1 MRGCIVDEMNE
12 TTTEQRTASR
22 IDYWREQ
29 VAQQERSGL
38 SVKQF
43 CEAHGVTEQ
52 SFYVWRKRLRKEPS
66 LRFAL
71 VETRPGEQEPSGDGS
86 LELIFNK
93 GERLRIG
100 RAADLALLRRVVEVL
115 RG

>member
-1 MRGCIVDEMNE
+1 MRGCIVVEMKE

-43 CEAHGVTEQ
+43 CETHGVTEQ

-71 VETRPGEQEPSGDGS
+71 VETTPGEQEPSSDAS
-86 LELIFNK
+86 LELIFSK

-100 RAADLALLRRVVEVL
+100 RAADLTLLRRVVEVL

>member
-1 MRGCIVDEMNE
+1 MKE

-43 CEAHGVTEQ
+43 CETHGVTEQ

-71 VETRPGEQEPSGDGS
+71 VETTPGEQEPSGDAS
-86 LELIFNK
+86 LELIFSK

>member
-1 MRGCIVDEMNE
+1 MVEMKETATERG
-12 TTTEQRTASR
+12 TPSR

-29 VAQQERSGL
+29 IAQQERSGL
-38 SVKQF
+38 AVKQY
-43 CEAHGVTEQ
+43 CETHGIKDQ
-52 SFYVWRKRLRKEPS
+52 SFYVWRKRLQTEPAA

-71 VETRPGEQEPSGDGS
+71 VETAPGKPDMASDAG
-86 LELIFNK
+86 LELILSK

-100 RAADLALLRRVVEVL
+100 RTADLALLRRVVEAL

>member
-1 MRGCIVDEMNE
+1 MER
-12 TTTEQRTASR
+12 RTASR

-38 SVKQF
+38 RVKQY
-43 CEAHGVTEQ
+43 CETHGITEQ
-52 SFYVWRKRLRKEPS
+52 SFYVWRKRLRKEPT

-71 VETRPGEQEPSGDGS
+71 VETGARQPSAETG
-86 LELIFNK
+86 LELALPR
-93 GERLRIG
+93 GERLRISPG
-100 RAADLALLRRVVEVL
+100 VDITTLRTVLDGL

>member
-1 MRGCIVDEMNE
+1 MVEMKE

-22 IDYWREQ
+22 IDYGREQ
-29 VAQQERSGL
+29 VAQQERSGV

-43 CEAHGVTEQ
+43 CETYGVTEQ
-52 SFYVWRKRLRKEPS
+52 SFYVWRKRLREEPP
-66 LRFAL
+66 LKFAL
-71 VETRPGEQEPSGDGS
+71 VETTPSEADSARDAG
-86 LELIFNK
+86 LELILGK

-100 RAADLALLRRVVEVL
+100 RTADLALLRRVVEAL

>member
-1 MRGCIVDEMNE
+1 MER
-12 TTTEQRTASR
+12 RTASG

-43 CEAHGVTEQ
+43 CEAHGIKDQ
-52 SFYVWRKRLRKEPS
+52 SFYVWRKRLRKEPA

-71 VETRPGEQEPSGDGS
+71 VETAPGEPELSGDSG
-86 LELIFNK
+86 LELLFSK

-100 RAADLALLRRVVEVL
+100 RTADLALLRKVVEAL

>member
-1 MRGCIVDEMNE
+1 MKE
-12 TTTEQRTASR
+12 TTAEQRTVSGVN
-22 IDYWREQ
+22 YWREQ

-38 SVKQF
+38 SVKQY
-43 CEAHGVTEQ
+43 CETHGIKDQ
-52 SFYVWRKRLRKEPS
+52 SFYVWRKRLRKEPA

-71 VETRPGEQEPSGDGS
+71 VETTSEKQVLAGDAG

-100 RAADLALLRRVVEVL
+100 QSADVAVLRRVVEIL

>member
-1 MRGCIVDEMNE
+1 M
-12 TTTEQRTASR
+12 EQRTASR

-29 VAQQERSGL
+29 IVQQERSGL
-38 SVKQF
+38 PVKQF
-43 CEAHGVTEQ
+43 RETHGITEQ
-52 SFYVWRKRLRKEPS
+52 SFYVWRKRLRKERS

-71 VETRPGEQEPSGDGS
+71 VETTPGEQDLAGHAS
-86 LELIFNK
+86 LELIFSK

-100 RAADLALLRRVVEVL
+100 RAADLALLGRVVEVL

>member
-1 MRGCIVDEMNE
+1 MVEMKE
-12 TTTEQRTASR
+12 TAMKRETATR
-22 IDYWREQ
+22 LDYWREQ

-38 SVKQF
+38 PVKQF
-43 CEAHGVTEQ
+43 CETHGIVEQ
-52 SFYVWRKRLRKEPS
+52 SFYVWRKRLRKEPP

-71 VETRPGEQEPSGDGS
+71 IQATPGGQEPAGDAS
-86 LELIFNK
+86 LELIFSK

-100 RAADLALLRRVVEVL
+100 RDADLALLHRVVEVL

>member
-1 MRGCIVDEMNE
+1 MKE
-12 TTTEQRTASR
+12 TTMGQRTASR
-22 IDYWREQ
+22 IEYWREQ
-29 VAQQERSGL
+29 VSQQESSGL
-38 SVKQF
+38 PVNQF
-43 CEAHGVTEQ
+43 CETHGIAEQ
-52 SFYVWRKRLRKEPS
+52 SFYVWRKRLRREPT

-71 VETRPGEQEPSGDGS
+71 VETTPGEQEPAGDAS
-86 LELIFNK
+86 LELIFSK

>member
-1 MRGCIVDEMNE
+1 VVEMKE

-22 IDYWREQ
+22 IDSWREQ
-29 VAQQERSGL
+29 VEQQERSGL

-43 CEAHGVTEQ
+43 CETHGITEQ

-71 VETRPGEQEPSGDGS
+71 VETRPGEQEPFGDGS
-86 LELIFNK
+86 LELIFSK